1 MSVNETHIS
10 TFCTQSLT
18 RLCTEYALAEE
29 NATIECINS
38 LINGEQMS
46 RTDALALF
54 FLLLNIDTQLKECMM
69 VSEAEA
75 QRGKLTNFCMNLRK
89 HLVPEFMAVD
99 QCNSSTFVTRCS
111 LFRKSAKLLQS
122 KCKDCSTTE
131 NKRYK
136 LFDVACHCEECK

>member
-1 MSVNETHIS
+1 MSMSMPMTCCNTQTSVHKQHLPMLIPRILMSVNETHIS

-18 RLCTEYALAEE
+18 RLCTEYALPEE

-111 LFRKSAKLLQS
+111 DAWS
-122 KCKDCSTTE
+122 
-131 NKRYK
+131 
-136 LFDVACHCEECK
+136 VA